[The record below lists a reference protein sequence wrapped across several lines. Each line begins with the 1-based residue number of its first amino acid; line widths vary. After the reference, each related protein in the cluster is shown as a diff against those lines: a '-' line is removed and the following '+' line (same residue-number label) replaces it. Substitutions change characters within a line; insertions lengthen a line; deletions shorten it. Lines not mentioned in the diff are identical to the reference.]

1 MVSRDV
7 CGYEPDPAMLDGWR
21 FVRRVVSWSV
31 TDSTN
36 ARALEMARRREAGP
50 GTLLLA
56 GEQTAGRGRV
66 GHDWHSAPDTGV
78 YATLVLAPA
87 DFQPKGAW
95 GVSGGA
101 SRDFQPGWLTLAAG
115 VAVHRALSALIGPD
129 AEGALDLKWPN
140 DVLWNGRK
148 VCGILAESEAV
159 DGGIAFVV
167 LGIGINVGQERFPD
181 AIRDRAVSLRTI
193 TGIGFS
199 RRDVL
204 ARVLDA
210 LDAALAAL
218 AQGRAGGVLA
228 EWERRS
234 TYARGRRVEART
246 PGGALRGVTDGLDP
260 DGALRLRAPDGTV
273 HLVHGGEIVDWA

>member
-7 CGYEPDPAMLDGWR
+7 CGYEPTIPQCWTVGDSSGGWFYRGPSPIPPTPGSAGDGPAEGRAGTRAAGGRADGR
-21 FVRRVVSWSV
+21 AG
-31 TDSTN
+31 TGGST
-36 ARALEMARRREAGP
+36 
-50 GTLLLA
+50 GT
-56 GEQTAGRGRV
+56 Q
-66 GHDWHSAPDTGV
+66 PDTGV

-181 AIRDRAVSLRTI
+181 AIRDRC
-193 TGIGFS
+193 GFPADDHRHRLFPGATS
-199 RRDVL
+199 WPGCWTPSMPPWPRWPRGGPAGSWRSGSV
-204 ARVLDA
+204 
-210 LDAALAAL
+210 
-218 AQGRAGGVLA
+218 GPPTPAGGG
-228 EWERRS
+228 WRP
-234 TYARGRRVEART
+234 GRR
-246 PGGALRGVTDGLDP
+246 GAPSAASPTALDP
-260 DGALRLRAPDGTV
+260 DGACGSAPRTGPFTSSTA
-273 HLVHGGEIVDWA
+273 EIVDWA